1 MNKQIKY
8 VYTKMLFAFV
18 LKSKDDSTYA
28 VRYKEFF
35 LDIIDFRK
43 KKN

>member
-8 VYTKMLFAFV
+8 VYTKMLSAFV
-18 LKSKDDSTYA
+18 LKSKDDLTYA